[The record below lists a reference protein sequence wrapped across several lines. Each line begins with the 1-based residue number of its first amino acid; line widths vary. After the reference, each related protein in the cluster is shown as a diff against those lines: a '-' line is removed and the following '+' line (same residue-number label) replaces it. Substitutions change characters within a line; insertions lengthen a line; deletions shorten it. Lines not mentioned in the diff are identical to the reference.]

1 MNMKFFVGLLFA
13 GMATTSAFAQSTALK
28 SQLDESY
35 KIASCYVAKGDMASA
50 VGVCDQVDGLL
61 QTNKTTDPRFTELRQ
76 KATASGA
83 VKGDRNVI
91 NKIASAKSQLDG
103 LVKDVAASNAK
114 GDYKTSLSNI
124 KKAEEIASSN
134 CIEESRFVSPKA
146 DATKL
151 KNIADAKAQVDYL
164 VMTAQ
169 ANIKKGDY
177 KAAKAN
183 LAQADAIMKPYSMTD
198 ARVENIR
205 TEVKSK

>member
-1 MNMKFFVGLLFA
+1 MIA
-13 GMATTSAFAQSTALK
+13 GMATTSLSAQSTALK
-28 SQLDESY
+28 AQLDESY

-61 QTNKTTDPRFTELRQ
+61 QTNKTTDPRFSDLRK

-83 VKGDRNVI
+83 VTGDRNVI
-91 NKIASAKSQLDG
+91 NKIASAKSQLDA
-103 LVKDVAASNAK
+103 LVKDVTTTNNK
-114 GDYKTSLSNI
+114 GDYKASLNSI
-124 KKAEEIASSN
+124 KKAEEIAQTN
-134 CIEESRFVSPKA
+134 CIEESRFVAPKA
-146 DATKL
+146 TATKL

-177 KAAKAN
+177 AAAKAN
-183 LAQADAIMKPYSMTD
+183 IAQADAIMKPYSLSD
-198 ARVENIR
+198 ARVEKVR